1 MSTVQEAIDVMVPV
15 STAYNQWTQFE
26 SFPEFMGGV
35 ESVVQQDDTH
45 LRWTTKV
52 AGQQREFDTVVT
64 EQHPDERVAWKSVD
78 GVEHAGVVSF
88 EPLSDRETRVK
99 VEFQWAP
106 DSAMEKVGAAFGA
119 DSAQVKKDLKKF
131 KEFVESNGATGAWRG
146 HVDSG
151 PQVGDT
157 F

>member
-52 AGQQREFDTVVT
+52 AGHQREFDTVIT
-64 EQHPDERVAWKSVD
+64 EQHPDKRVAWKSVD
-78 GVEHAGVVSF
+78 GVDHAGVVSF

-119 DSAQVKKDLKKF
+119 DNAQVKKDLKKF

-151 PQVGDT
+151 PQNGDT